1 MSDWSGK
8 NDPAAALDPV
18 AALDFPHA
26 GPLLTLFLIFKLL
39 FCN

>member
-8 NDPAAALDPV
+8 NDSA